1 LTKQQ
6 QAAVAVL
13 ESDRLAKALDLRTE
27 SASVRDSYGHT
38 LFGQSCLAARRLIE
52 AGSRVVTVFWDEYG
66 LAGMGWDTHW
76 NHYPRMRQELC
87 PGLDQGW
94 YGLIND
100 LDQRGMLDET
110 LVVCTSEHG
119 RTPKLNSS
127 AGGGRDH
134 WSQVY
139 SSVVA
144 GGGIAKGRVVGAS
157 DRIAGEVADLPLSP
171 KDLLATMYF
180 LLGIDHHQ
188 PIGDGSG
195 RSFPLVE
202 GRVISEALA

>member
-1 LTKQQ
+1 
-6 QAAVAVL
+6 
-13 ESDRLAKALDLRTE
+13 
-27 SASVRDSYGHT
+27 
-38 LFGQSCLAARRLIE
+38 
-52 AGSRVVTVFWDEYG
+52 
-66 LAGMGWDTHW
+66 
-76 NHYPRMRQELC
+76 
-87 PGLDQGW
+87 
-94 YGLIND
+94 
-100 LDQRGMLDET
+100 
-110 LVVCTSEHG
+110 VVCTSEHG